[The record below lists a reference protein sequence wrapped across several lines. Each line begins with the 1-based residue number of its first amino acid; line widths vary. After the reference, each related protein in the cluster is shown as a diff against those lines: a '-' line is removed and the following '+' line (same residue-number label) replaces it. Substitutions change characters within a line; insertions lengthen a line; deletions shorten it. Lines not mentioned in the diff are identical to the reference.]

1 VQPDASAPGTKQMTY
16 RLYYQDAYKKKFS
29 ARVVERMTHESFP
42 AVVLDKTYF
51 YPTSGGQPHDTGRIE
66 DVVVNDV
73 FVRDDDQA
81 ILHVLDGEVAENSV
95 SCSIDWER
103 RFDHMQQ
110 HTGQHILSQAF
121 VLSSGAETVSF
132 HLGSDSSTLDLSLD
146 TVPPLEMRKAEEMA
160 NQVIW
165 ENRKVNVLTLS
176 RDEVAALNLRKVPAV
191 TGEKLRLI
199 EIEEFDVVACG
210 GTHVSR
216 AGEIGLIKIIRSERL
231 RSNLRIE
238 FLCGK
243 RALKDYEEKNRIL
256 LGLAADLT
264 TGYTELDG
272 AVKRL
277 RSDAAEAHRLLRR
290 QQKQLISY
298 EAAEMLEETTIEAGT
313 RFIIKLFPGREMSE
327 VRQLANLIVQT
338 GSAVVLFGI
347 PGEKAQLI
355 FARSESAPGHMANLL
370 KAVLGRLGS
379 TGGGGTAAFAQGG
392 GFAADATSLESALA
406 EAPRHLK
413 QMTTE
418 KSGS

>member
-1 VQPDASAPGTKQMTY
+1 MTY

-29 ARVVERMTHESFP
+29 ARVVERTTHEGFP

-66 DVVVNDV
+66 EVTVTDV

-121 VLSSGAETVSF
+121 VLSSGAETASF

-146 TVPPLEMRKAEEMA
+146 TVPPFEMRKAEEMA

-176 RDEVAALNLRKVPAV
+176 RDEVAALNLRKVPDV
-191 TGEKLRLI
+191 TSEKLRLI
-199 EIEEFDVVACG
+199 EIEQFDVVACG

>member
-1 VQPDASAPGTKQMTY
+1 MTH
-16 RLYYQDAYKKKFS
+16 RLYYQDAYNKKFS
-29 ARVVERMTHESFP
+29 ARVVERVIHEGMP

-66 DVVVNDV
+66 DVFVKAV
-73 FVRDDDQA
+73 FVRDEDQA
-81 ILHVLDGEVAENSV
+81 IIHVLDGEVAENNV

-121 VLSSGAETVSF
+121 VLTSGAETVSF
-132 HLGSDSSTLDLSLD
+132 HLGSDSSTLDLSLEA
-146 TVPPLEMRKAEEMA
+146 VRPVEMGKAEELA
-160 NQVIW
+160 NRVIW
-165 ENRKVNVLTLS
+165 ENRKVSILTLS
-176 RDEVAALNLRKVPAV
+176 RDEVAALNLRKVPV
-191 TGEKLRLI
+191 ITSEELRLI

-210 GTHVSR
+210 GTHVSH

-231 RSNLRIE
+231 RSNLRVE

-243 RALKDYEEKNRIL
+243 RALKDYEQKNRIL

-272 AVKRL
+272 AVQRL

-290 QQKQLISY
+290 QQKQLLSY
-298 EAAEMLEETTIEAGT
+298 EAAEMIEETTIDAGT
-313 RFIIKLFPGREMSE
+313 RLIIKLLPGREMSE

-338 GSAVVLFGI
+338 DSAVVLFGI

-355 FARSESAPGHMANLL
+355 FARSEGASGHMANLL
-370 KAVLGRLGS
+370 KVVLGRLGS
-379 TGGGGTAAFAQGG
+379 TGGGGTAVFAQGG
-392 GFAADATSLESALA
+392 GFTADATLLASALA

-413 QMTTE
+413 QMVTE
-418 KSGS
+418 ESNS